1 MTNKLNNLN
10 IVNIMETQ
18 LKKLCLAVFS
28 VMLISPLAI
37 SQPSNKLEPI
47 DVFDMEY
54 VSNTEISPKGDK
66 VLFQRNF
73 KDIMT
78 DKNLS
83 NLWIVNFDGS
93 GMMPIT
99 TGDHN
104 AFSPKWSHS
113 GDMFTYKSNVE
124 GRTQLYLYNLQNN
137 STQKLTNVQSS
148 IGNVEWSPDD
158 KYLLFN
164 SFVESADPRLIKMP
178 KKPKGADWNSPPIE
192 IDDMVYR
199 YDGGGYRRSGNNQI
213 FILPVEGGTPRQ
225 VSSLDKNPSSAVWLG
240 TDKVLFSANLHDD
253 SDFEPNNSEIHVL
266 DINSGQ
272 VKQLTTRFGPDRS
285 PAISPDNSTIAFLG
299 YDDKYLGYQQNSLYV
314 MDTDGSNVKLVSEGF
329 DRNISNINWMRDGKG
344 LYFQY
349 DTEGMTKIA
358 SMSLSGKVKDIVDEL
373 GGLSLGRP
381 YSGGSFT
388 ISQSGRYAFTY
399 GNVYNPADLAVG
411 FNGSKERLTHL
422 NKDLFDYK
430 ELGKVEEVWYESSY
444 DGKRIQGWLVYPP
457 NIDPTTTYPLILE
470 IHGGPFTNYGF
481 RFSAEVQ
488 LFASE
493 GYFVL
498 YTNPRGSTSYG
509 KEFANLIHHNYPSQ
523 DYDVLMSGV
532 DLVVTRDYIDGDNL
546 FVTGGSGGGVL
557 TSWIIGKTDR
567 FRAAVVAKPVINWYS
582 FVLYA
587 DNISFF
593 YKYWFPGMPWDNLEE
608 YMKRS
613 PISYVGNVTTPTML
627 LTGEDDYRTPM
638 AESEQFYA
646 GLKLNKVESM
656 LVRIP
661 GASHGIAARP
671 SNLIAKVNAITA
683 WFDKYKK

>member
-1 MTNKLNNLN
+1 MNKSFLKFIPLILFSISLNA
-10 IVNIMETQ
+10 Q
-18 LKKLCLAVFS
+18 LSKKF
-28 VMLISPLAI
+28 
-37 SQPSNKLEPI
+37 EPI
-47 DVFDMEY
+47 DIFDIEY
-54 VSNTEISPKGDK
+54 ISSPEISHQGDK
-66 VLFQRNF
+66 ILFLRNF
-73 KDIMT
+73 NDIMT

-83 NLWIVNFDGS
+83 NLWLVNFDGS
-93 GMMPIT
+93 DMRPIT
-99 TGDHN
+99 TGNHN
-104 AFSPKWSHS
+104 ASSPKWSHS
-113 GDMFTYKSNVE
+113 GKMFTYKFNEE
-124 GRTQLYLYNLQNN
+124 GKSQLYLYNLENN
-137 STQKLTNVQSS
+137 STQKLTNMQSS

-164 SFVESADPRLIKMP
+164 SFVESAESRLIKMP

-199 YDGGGYRRSGNNQI
+199 YDGGGYKRSGNNQI

-225 VSSLDKNPSSAVWLG
+225 VSSLDKNPGSAVWLG
-240 TDKVLFSANLHDD
+240 SDKLLFSANLHDD

-266 DINSGQ
+266 DINSGE
-272 VKQLTTRFGPDRS
+272 VKQLTTRFGPDSS
-285 PAISPDNSTIAFLG
+285 PVVSPDKSKIAFLG

-314 MDTDGSNVKLVSEGF
+314 MDTDGSNVRLISEGF
-329 DRNISNINWMRDGKG
+329 DRNIGNRCINCHRGTEVNAINWMRDGKG

-349 DTEGMTKIA
+349 DTEGMTKI
-358 SMSLSGKVKDIVDEL
+358 SSISLSGKVKDIVDEV
-373 GGLSLGRP
+373 GGLSLGRS
-381 YSGGSFT
+381 YSGGSYT
-388 ISQSGRYAFTY
+388 ISPSGRYAFTY

-444 DGKRIQGWLVYPP
+444 DGKKIHGWLVYPP
-457 NIDPTTTYPLILE
+457 NFDPAINYPLILE
-470 IHGGPFTNYGF
+470 IHGGPFLNYGF

-509 KEFANLIHHNYPSQ
+509 KDFANLIHHNYPSQ
-523 DYDVLMSGV
+523 DYDDLMSGV
-532 DLVVTRDYIDGDNL
+532 DHVIKRDYIDGDNL

-557 TSWIIGKTDR
+557 TSWIVGKTDR
-567 FRAAVVAKPVINWYS
+567 FRAAVVEKPVINWYS

-587 DNISFF
+587 DRISFF

-627 LTGEDDYRTPM
+627 LTGEDDYRTPI